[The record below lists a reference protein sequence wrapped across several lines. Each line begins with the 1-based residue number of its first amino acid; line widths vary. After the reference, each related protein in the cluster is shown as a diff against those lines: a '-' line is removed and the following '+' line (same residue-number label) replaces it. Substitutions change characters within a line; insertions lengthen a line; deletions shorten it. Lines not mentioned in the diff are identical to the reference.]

1 MAPGLLR
8 RHASPAVTQEIAMRT
23 ALFTLAC
30 LAAATP
36 AFAGDPAP
44 TSLTAEVASK
54 PAENAVYGEIGGQGL
69 FYSVNYERFIR
80 PDMGIRIG
88 FGAISI
94 SASASDGMSTATS
107 SATLAAAPIMFD
119 YLGLHEGASALELG
133 AGVDLM
139 YTSGSASVPGSSVMA
154 SGLTPVPTATIGY
167 RYSSP
172 TGGFVFR
179 AGYTPL
185 FFITTQQKSIAHWG
199 GMSFGYRF

>member
-1 MAPGLLR
+1 
-8 RHASPAVTQEIAMRT
+8 MRT

-36 AFAGDPAP
+36 AFADPSP
-44 TSLTAEVASK
+44 MSLTAQAPR
-54 PAENAVYGEIGGQGL
+54 PAENAIYAELGGQGG
-69 FYSVNYERFIR
+69 FYTINYERFIR
-80 PDMGIRIG
+80 PDMGIRVG
-88 FGAISI
+88 LGAISI
-94 SASASDGMSTATS
+94 SASASDGMSTTTAGATF
-107 SATLAAAPIMFD
+107 AAAPVMFD
-119 YLGLHEGASALELG
+119 YLGLHEGAHALELG

-139 YTSGSASVPGSSVMA
+139 YFGGTASAPGSSVMA

-185 FFITTQQKSIAHWG
+185 FFVTTQQKSVTHWG